1 MKTSSFAKL
10 LACAC
15 VMLSGCSVFSPVAS
29 VSNVTYL
36 VDTVPQVSVQRTH
49 KVSIAVSEPATLSIY
64 NTTDMAYSNYP
75 YQIGYFVKSSWA
87 ATPGQMLQPLIVQT
101 LQNTKHFTAVNSV
114 MSSGQVDYTLSTQLL
129 EFQQDFTSG
138 RNIFRLRMRAL
149 LVRTMTGNVAASKEF
164 EINVPASQ
172 NTPYGGV
179 VAANQATRDM
189 LIELARFC
197 SSHT

>member
-1 MKTSSFAKL
+1 MQTSSFTKL
-10 LACAC
+10 LVSAC

-29 VSNVTYL
+29 VSNSTYL
-36 VDTVPQVSVQRTH
+36 VDTVPQLAVQRTH
-49 KVSIAVSEPATLSIY
+49 KVSIAVAEPATLSIY
-64 NTTDMAYSNYP
+64 NTTDMAYSNYR
-75 YQIGYFVKSSWA
+75 YQIGYFVKNSWA

-101 LQNTKHFTAVNSV
+101 LQNTKHFTAVNSA
-114 MSSGQVDYTLSTQLL
+114 MSNGQFDYTLNTQLL

-149 LVRTMTGNVAASKEF
+149 LIRTATSTVVASKE
-164 EINVPASQ
+164 IDIDVPATQ

-189 LIELARFC
+189 LSELAHFC